1 MKKALIII
9 LIVVVFAAGVLYF
22 ILDSRSYVAKVG
34 GQKIMNYEYVFF
46 LNTQKRVTES
56 EAGVND
62 EEEKKELW
70 TNTVDGEDPVAIVMN
85 QALEIAKE
93 FKVQLIKAKEANFK
107 LSDAERKEINQNLN
121 NWLKNEEN
129 RDYVKNKLGISI
141 RQFKD
146 VMVKSQLVSRFAYDY
161 MQKHSDAV
169 TVTDEE
175 AEQYYN
181 ENRKNLDDVTVT
193 YIFVSADENMD
204 SGQKAEKRKL
214 AEEILEKIR
223 QGTDMASLVK
233 EYSEDPGVNESD
245 GTYTFKYS
253 SESHPQEVKDWAF
266 GARIGDLGIVQT
278 ETGYYVI
285 RLENRSDFED
295 KKELARSELKAKKL
309 NEYYQNQV
317 KDWLNDPYF
326 NLIKNE
332 KTLNSVTRKVFEK

>member
-1 MKKALIII
+1 MLSSILYSRLTKKGINNEKGIDYYTDCCCFCSGCSLFYTGFTK
-9 LIVVVFAAGVLYF
+9 LCSQ
-22 ILDSRSYVAKVG
+22 SRRAENNELRVC
-34 GQKIMNYEYVFF
+34 FF

-253 SESHPQEVKDWAF
+253 SESHPQEVKDWRSAPES
-266 GARIGDLGIVQT
+266 GIWVLFRPKRD
-278 ETGYYVI
+278 I
-285 RLENRSDFED
+285 MS
-295 KKELARSELKAKKL
+295 
-309 NEYYQNQV
+309 
-317 KDWLNDPYF
+317 
-326 NLIKNE
+326 
-332 KTLNSVTRKVFEK
+332 